1 MINKVV
7 FFNYYHNGDLH
18 LSRNFVSEVS
28 KICNTN
34 GISCEYYH
42 KCNPDVLAD
51 LHYVK
56 HTSNSYSTNDRMPS
70 SVIGD
75 ILFINTWYCG
85 RMDVYNLYGVSFKSI
100 YMIFVDAVKTLGI
113 DIEQMQKLD
122 LFPSIDYNC
131 FDIGQARNWIGEN
144 RRKKVFIAN
153 CRVMSGQSEN
163 FSFSEVINS
172 ISLNDDFDFLIS
184 NDEPGIER
192 RKNVF
197 MTSDIIKKPGCNL
210 LLRSDSISRPVC
222 DLNENSF
229 LASNCDLIIGRLS
242 GAYNF
247 AITRENYFDNP
258 KTFLCFTNSD
268 ENSYLWAKDFVPLV
282 KAKVFGYNTT
292 NQKSIINLINEKLD
306 FQS

>member
-18 LSRNFVSEVS
+18 LSRNFVRAVSE
-28 KICNTN
+28 ICNAR
-34 GISCEYYH
+34 GITCEYYH
-42 KCNPDVLAD
+42 RCNPNVLAD

-56 HTSNSYSTNDRMPS
+56 HTSNDYSTNDRMPS
-70 SVIGD
+70 AVIGD

-85 RMDVYNLYGVSFKSI
+85 RMDIYEKYDVSFKSI
-100 YMIFVDAVKTLGI
+100 YMIFVDAVKPLGI

-122 LFPSIDYNC
+122 LFPSINYDC
-131 FDIGQARNWIGEN
+131 FDIGAAKKWIDNN

-153 CRVMSGQSEN
+153 CNAMSCQSDN
-163 FSFSEVINS
+163 FSFSEIINRL
-172 ISLNDDFDFLIS
+172 SLNDNIDFLIS
-184 NDEPGIER
+184 NGKPGIEL

-197 MTSDIIKKPGCNL
+197 MTTDIINKPACNL
-210 LLRSDSISRPVC
+210 FTATDLIARPVC

-258 KTFLCFTNSD
+258 KTFLCFTNSN
-268 ENSYLWAKDFVPLV
+268 ENVYLWAKDFETPVR
-282 KAKVFGYNTT
+282 AKIFGHKTT
-292 NQKSIINLINEKLD
+292 NPDFVVDIISKHI
-306 FQS
+306 S